1 MRYTSLC
8 FALIILSLNSFAQ
21 KPTVQWGE
29 EFKMKKGSTD
39 LEVIY
44 SDNSGVYLEEGHL
57 ALKSYFVIGATARS
71 SATLVKLDK
80 NLSEIYRSDFNKELK
95 GKEFVQFFVLQNK
108 LLMFAYDYDKKE
120 KRLDI
125 FGAEINKSNGELA
138 GQWILMNSLQKEEQ
152 KDDIDFKL
160 TLNADSTK
168 MVVVSSTIGKERNE
182 YKVQEYDISLKASNK
197 PIIITNEFDP
207 KTYQLEDVLY
217 TNDKKVILVS
227 RLYEYQEGKKK
238 KDKFLDFAN
247 YNIRLYNEKGKMQS
261 EINTGINGK
270 WLTSTKLVLEKN
282 KDLVLVAFYSNSKKG
297 STVDGM
303 LVQRIN
309 PNSGEIIST
318 SEKQIN
324 NSLLSTEADAAGD
337 ESSDEKES
345 KAERKEREA
354 LDKIKDEGEGFSKY
368 MQFRNV
374 FNTSDNGLVILA
386 EKYHHY
392 TYSSQSYSPGS
403 NGMPG
408 RWTTRTYSVY
418 ECGDLLS
425 CKIDAAGNI
434 GWMQVF
440 PKAQREVIQVGSS
453 TGLIGTS
460 YFDGS
465 NRPFYAGFSALQA
478 TNALFIF
485 FNDNPKNEGV
495 IQPGQKLKTT
505 TRFGKSDC
513 FVLTV
518 DAITG
523 KCTRKMFYSNSDIP
537 TSMLR
542 LGSVIN
548 TSMYIIGKDDLMFG
562 KSKIAVGK
570 ITLK

>member
-1 MRYTSLC
+1 MRSSSLL
-8 FALIILSLNSFAQ
+8 FTLIVFCLNSFAQ

-374 FNTSDNGLVILA
+374 FI
-386 EKYHHY
+386 
-392 TYSSQSYSPGS
+392 
-403 NGMPG
+403 
-408 RWTTRTYSVY
+408 R
-418 ECGDLLS
+418 
-425 CKIDAAGNI
+425 
-434 GWMQVF
+434 
-440 PKAQREVIQVGSS
+440 
-453 TGLIGTS
+453 LIM
-460 YFDGS
+460 
-465 NRPFYAGFSALQA
+465 
-478 TNALFIF
+478 
-485 FNDNPKNEGV
+485 V
-495 IQPGQKLKTT
+495 W
-505 TRFGKSDC
+505 
-513 FVLTV
+513 
-518 DAITG
+518 
-523 KCTRKMFYSNSDIP
+523 
-537 TSMLR
+537 
-542 LGSVIN
+542 
-548 TSMYIIGKDDLMFG
+548 
-562 KSKIAVGK
+562 
-570 ITLK
+570 